1 MSCQTVSQTQEVR
14 ELNFS
19 PDFSYF
25 VCIGEVAVLSS
36 FPYRYCVLLITGDED
51 ASSFG
56 NQAFIAFASTNT
68 REVVRYAY
76 VYQRLQQPLC
86 DILLQTK
93 DSTESPTSP
102 TQVHIF
108 LFPAPSI

>member
-14 ELNFS
+14 QLNFS

-36 FPYRYCVLLITGDED
+36 LPCRYCVLLITGDED

-56 NQAFIAFASTNT
+56 NQAFLAFASTNAK
-68 REVVRYAY
+68 EVVKYAY
-76 VYQRLQQPLC
+76 VYMRLQQPLC

-93 DSTESPTSP
+93 GSTQSPTSP
-102 TQVHIF
+102 TQVDIF
-108 LFPAPSI
+108 PTPSL